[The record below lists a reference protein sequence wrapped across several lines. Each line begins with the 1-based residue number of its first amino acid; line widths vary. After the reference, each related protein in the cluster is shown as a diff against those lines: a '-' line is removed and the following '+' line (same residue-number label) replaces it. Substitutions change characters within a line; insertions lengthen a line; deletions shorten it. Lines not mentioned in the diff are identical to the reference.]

1 MASREEA
8 AKVVASRALSK
19 ADELIKTEAEKKV
32 ERIRRFRRE
41 ASRLA
46 SMANKRLQRLEGN
59 KLTDSP
65 AYQSL
70 ISDGI
75 VDATGKPRFS
85 IRGKSYNEV
94 QYLMSRMKRFIDSE
108 TSTVRGANRVLKE
121 MARSTGIKYKNLKEL
136 QAKASQFFELAS
148 KIEQYLRTVED
159 MASAIG
165 YQKIWEA
172 INEYVEVEKINLGDS
187 EVNIEELTQ
196 RVVEAMDIYN
206 EREKY
211 SVTEAG
217 ATVSGWFQLDKNS

>member
-8 AKVVASRALSK
+8 AKAVASGALSK

-94 QYLMSRMKRFIDSE
+94 QYLMSRMQRFIDSE